1 MARGKPLSQLSSD
14 LRSGLALGM
23 ELAARDITLE
33 LKRRGPYWTGQFEAA
48 WEVAAGQVAIEG
60 NLKDSSNQEE
70 RDMEPLNKK
79 GQHPTTPVFV
89 PPADE
94 SLHGYTIGNLMEYA
108 NIAMDLEPGGD
119 GRYRHQRARATAKA
133 DWFTSYILGGE
144 STRTLAFSVK
154 QGMRLAGF
162 TR

>member
-23 ELAARDITLE
+23 ELAARDITMD

-48 WEVAAGQVAIEG
+48 WEVAAGQVRIDS
-60 NLKDSSNQEE
+60 NLDDQATWKQIKDG
-70 RDMEPLNKK
+70 PLSR
-79 GQHPTTPVFV
+79 QVTPVFV

-94 SLHGYTIGNLMEYA
+94 SLRGYTIGNLMEYA

-154 QGMRLAGF
+154 RGMSLAGF